1 MAKANVKMADI
12 AQALGVSTVAVSKA
26 LAGQKGVSEELRE
39 RIKKTAEE
47 MGYRS
52 PKVLRQVKYK
62 SGFNIGV
69 LICERYVGTSE
80 AFYWK
85 LYQELT
91 AQAMKR
97 DCFVLLELLSEPDMQ
112 QLRMPKLVTEN
123 KADGLIVIGKPANHY
138 AAVLRKSWHL
148 PVLFLDFYEDDLEAD
163 AVISNGYFGMYAL
176 TNYLYE
182 CGHRKIGYIGTLNTT
197 DSITDRYFGF
207 CKSMMVHDLPIKPE
221 WVLDDR
227 DPNTGL
233 DIPISFPEN
242 GPTAYVC
249 NCDYE
254 AGRAIR
260 ELQQMGIRVPED
272 VSIVGFD
279 DYMYPGLC
287 DKGITTYSANVQEM
301 SAVAMRM
308 MICRLSGEKGRTG
321 LQVTDGRLVIRDTV
335 RKLNENE

>member
-26 LAGQKGVSEELRE
+26 LSGQKGVSEDLRE

-97 DCFVLLELLSEPDMQ
+97 ECFVLLELLSEQDMRQ
-112 QLRMPKLVTEN
+112 MHMPKLVTEN
-123 KADGLIVIGKPANHY
+123 KADGLIIIGKPAGRY
-138 AAVLRKSWHL
+138 ATTLRNSWSR
-148 PVLFLDFYEDDLEAD
+148 PVLYLDFYEDDLSAD
-163 AVISNGYFGMYAL
+163 AVISNGFFGMYAL
-176 TNYLYE
+176 TNYLWE
-182 CGHRKIGYIGTLNTT
+182 CGHRKIGYIGTLRAT
-197 DSITDRYFGF
+197 DSIADRYFGY
-207 CKSMMVHDLPIKPE
+207 CKSMMVHGLTVNPA

-227 DPNTGL
+227 DLQTGL
-233 DIPISFPEN
+233 DIPIAFPED

-260 ELQQMGIRVPED
+260 ELNARGIRVPED

-301 SAVAMRM
+301 TGIAMRM
-308 MICRLSGEKGRTG
+308 MIARLSGEPGRTG

-335 RKLNENE
+335 WVIETEE

>member
-1 MAKANVKMADI
+1 VAKANVKMADI

-26 LAGQKGVSEELRE
+26 LSGQKGVSEDLRE

-97 DCFVLLELLSEPDMQ
+97 ECFVLLELLSEQDMRQ
-112 QLRMPKLVTEN
+112 MHMPKLVTEN
-123 KADGLIVIGKPANHY
+123 KADGLIIIGKPAGRY
-138 AAVLRKSWHL
+138 ATTLRNSWSR
-148 PVLFLDFYEDDLEAD
+148 PVLYLDFYEDDLSAD
-163 AVISNGYFGMYAL
+163 AVISNGFFGMYAL
-176 TNYLYE
+176 TNYLWE
-182 CGHRKIGYIGTLNTT
+182 CGHRKIGYIGTLGAT
-197 DSITDRYFGF
+197 DSIADRYFGY
-207 CKSMMVHDLPIKPE
+207 CKSMMVHGLTVNPA

-227 DPNTGL
+227 DLQTGL
-233 DIPISFPEN
+233 DIPIAFPED

-260 ELQQMGIRVPED
+260 ELNARGIRVPED

-301 SAVAMRM
+301 TGIAMRM
-308 MICRLSGEKGRTG
+308 MIARLSGEPGRTG

-335 RKLNENE
+335 RVIETEE

>member
-26 LAGQKGVSEELRE
+26 LSGQKGVSEELRE

-97 DCFVLLELLSEPDMQ
+97 ECFVLLELLSEQDMRQ
-112 QLRMPKLVTEN
+112 MHMPKLVTEN
-123 KADGLIVIGKPANHY
+123 KADGLIIIGKPAGRY
-138 AAVLRKSWHL
+138 ATTLRNSWSR
-148 PVLFLDFYEDDLEAD
+148 PVLYLDFYEDDLSAD
-163 AVISNGYFGMYAL
+163 AVISNGFFGMYAL
-176 TNYLYE
+176 TNYLWE
-182 CGHRKIGYIGTLNTT
+182 CGHRKIGYIGTLGAT
-197 DSITDRYFGF
+197 DSIADRYFGY
-207 CKSMMVHDLPIKPE
+207 CKSMMVHGLTVNPA

-227 DPNTGL
+227 DLQTGL
-233 DIPISFPEN
+233 DIPIAFPED

-260 ELQQMGIRVPED
+260 ELNARGIRVPED

-301 SAVAMRM
+301 TGIAMRM
-308 MICRLSGEKGRTG
+308 MIARLSGEPGRTG
-321 LQVTDGRLVIRDTV
+321 LQVTVGRLVIRDTV
-335 RKLNENE
+335 RVVETEA

>member
-26 LAGQKGVSEELRE
+26 LSGQKGVSEELRE

-85 LYQELT
+85 MYQELT
-91 AQAMKR
+91 AHAMKR
-97 DCFVLLELLSEPDMQ
+97 DCFVLLELLAEPDMK
-112 QLRMPKLVTEN
+112 QLRLPKLVSEN
-123 KADGLIVIGKPANHY
+123 KADGLIIIGKPANHY
-138 AAVLRKSWHL
+138 ATMLRKSWNR
-148 PVLFLDFYEDDLEAD
+148 PVLCLDFYEDDLEAD
-163 AVISNGYFGMYAL
+163 AVISNGFFGMYAL
-176 TNYLYE
+176 TNYLYA
-182 CGHRKIGYIGTLNTT
+182 CGHRRIGYIGTLGAT
-197 DSITDRYFGF
+197 DSIDDRYFGF
-207 CKSMMVHDLPIKPE
+207 VKSMMAHGISVDPA

-233 DIPISFPEN
+233 DIPIAFPEN

-260 ELQQMGIRVPED
+260 ELQKKGIRVPED

-279 DYMYPGLC
+279 DYMFPGLC
-287 DKGITTYSANVQEM
+287 EKGITTYSANVQEM
-301 SAVAMRM
+301 TGIAMRM
-308 MICRLSGEKGRTG
+308 MIARLSGEKGRTG
-321 LQVTDGRLVIRDTV
+321 LQVTDGRVVIRDTV
-335 RKLNENE
+335 RVLETK

>member
-97 DCFVLLELLSEPDMQ
+97 DCFVLLELLTEEDMNQ
-112 QLRMPKLVTEN
+112 RHMPKLVTEN
-123 KADGLIVIGKPANHY
+123 KADGLIIIGKPANHY
-138 AAVLRKSWHL
+138 ASELRHSWNR
-148 PVLFLDFYEDDLEAD
+148 PVVYLDFYEDELDSD
-163 AVISNGYFGMYAL
+163 AVVSNGYFGMYAL

-182 CGHRKIGYIGTLNTT
+182 CGHRNIGYIGTLGTT

-207 CKSMMVHDLPIKPE
+207 CKSMMVHDLPVRPE

-227 DPNTGL
+227 DPQTGL
-233 DIPISFPEN
+233 DVPLAFPEN
-242 GPTAYVC
+242 GPTAYVV
-249 NCDYE
+249 NCDCQ
-254 AGRAIR
+254 AARAVR
-260 ELQQMGIRVPED
+260 ELQEKGLRVPED

-279 DYMYPGLC
+279 DYIYPGLC

-301 SAVAMRM
+301 TSVAMRM
-308 MICRLSGEKGRTG
+308 MIARLSGEKGRTG
-321 LQVTDGRLVIRDTV
+321 LQVTDGHVVIRETV
-335 RKLNENE
+335 RKLNQE

>member
-26 LAGQKGVSEELRE
+26 LSGQKGVSEDLRE

-97 DCFVLLELLSEPDMQ
+97 ECFVLLELLSEQDMRQ
-112 QLRMPKLVTEN
+112 MHMPKLVTEN
-123 KADGLIVIGKPANHY
+123 KADGLIIIGKPAGRY
-138 AAVLRKSWHL
+138 ATTLRNSWSR
-148 PVLFLDFYEDDLEAD
+148 PVLYLDFYEDDLSAD
-163 AVISNGYFGMYAL
+163 AVISNGFFGMYAL
-176 TNYLYE
+176 TNYLWE
-182 CGHRKIGYIGTLNTT
+182 CGHRKIGYIGTLGAT
-197 DSITDRYFGF
+197 DSIADRYFGY
-207 CKSMMVHDLPIKPE
+207 CKSMMVHGLTVNPA

-227 DPNTGL
+227 DLQTGL
-233 DIPISFPEN
+233 DIPIAFPED

-260 ELQQMGIRVPED
+260 ELNARGIRVPED

-301 SAVAMRM
+301 TGIAMRM
-308 MICRLSGEKGRTG
+308 MIARLSGEPGRTG

-335 RKLNENE
+335 RVIETEE

>member
-1 MAKANVKMADI
+1 MAKATVKMADI
-12 AQALGVSTVAVSKA
+12 AEALGVSTVAVSKA

-39 RIKKTAEE
+39 RIRKTAEE

-69 LICERYVGTSE
+69 LICERYVGTSD

-85 LYQELT
+85 MYQELT

-97 DCFVLLELLSEPDMQ
+97 DCYVLLELLAEDDMNSMH
-112 QLRMPKLVTEN
+112 MPKLVTEN
-123 KADGLIVIGKPANHY
+123 KADGLIILGKPANHY
-138 AAVLRKSWHL
+138 ASVLRKNWNR
-148 PVLFLDFYEDDLEAD
+148 PVVYLDFYEDELQSD
-163 AVISNGYFGMYAL
+163 AVISNGFFGMYAL
-176 TNYLYE
+176 TNYLFQ
-182 CGHRKIGYIGTLNTT
+182 CGHREIGYIGTLGTT
-197 DSITDRYFGF
+197 DSITDRYLGYV
-207 CKSMMVHDLPIKPE
+207 KSMMAHQLSVRPE

-227 DPNTGL
+227 DPRTGL
-233 DIPISFPEN
+233 DIPMQFPKN

-249 NCDYE
+249 NCDCE
-254 AGRAIR
+254 AARAIR
-260 ELQQMGIRVPED
+260 TLQQMGLRVPED

-301 SAVAMRM
+301 TSIAMRM
-308 MICRLSGEKGRTG
+308 MIARLSGEKGRTG
-321 LQVTDGRLVIRDTV
+321 LQVTDGRVVIRDTV
-335 RKLNENE
+335 RDLNAE